1 MDHTFTELQQ
11 TAKQIRKMTLQCIGE
26 LGVGH
31 IGGSLSLCELLA
43 VLYFKAMRVDPDNPA
58 WEERDRFVLSK
69 GHGGPAL

>member
-43 VLYFKAMRVDPDNPA
+43 VLYFKACLLYTSPSP
-58 WEERDRFVLSK
+58 RDR
-69 GHGGPAL
+69 G

>member
-31 IGGSLSLCELLA
+31 IGGSLSL
-43 VLYFKAMRVDPDNPA
+43 
-58 WEERDRFVLSK
+58 W
-69 GHGGPAL
+69 